1 MNAEH
6 ETDGDRAQGRG
17 VVHFHEYLPVRFRQE
32 LGHTLSL
39 LNLSQRDSRSDT
51 DVASHDRF
59 ASAALDT
66 GVALMGVEFELI
78 FGDIEHIVGRLV
90 SPSDAREILS
100 TWEERKG
107 GELDLGA
114 VLGDSV
120 GPVLYAALERWH
132 RLAIADPIRYVEFDR
147 NRAVLNRFT
156 CGLASST
163 AMGVATAPAAAMSS
177 WAAAIAISGGLGG
190 RHLGGR

>member
-1 MNAEH
+1 MGTVRKAEVLFIFMNISLFVFVRNSV
-6 ETDGDRAQGRG
+6 TPFLSLICRNVIVDRIPTWPLMI
-17 VVHFHEYLPVRFRQE
+17 VLPV
-32 LGHTLSL
+32 L
-39 LNLSQRDSRSDT
+39 RST
-51 DVASHDRF
+51 RV
-59 ASAALDT
+59 T
-66 GVALMGVEFELI
+66 LMGVEFELI
-78 FGDIEHIVGRLV
+78 FGNIEHIVGRLV

-100 TWEERKG
+100 AWEERKG

-114 VLGDSV
+114 VLGDRV